1 MLEKQKNI
9 DMLYNNNQNRN
20 HQNQI
25 FYDIEMGL
33 INQNHNTAGQN
44 DSSLLDHLGDDPK

>member
-9 DMLYNNNQNRN
+9 DQLYNTNLNNRN
-20 HQNQI
+20 KQNQI

-44 DSSLLDHLGDDPK
+44 DSSLLDHLDNE